1 MHYSIKKTILVNLIL
16 NFYLVFHAQSQNLIV
31 TLKNSSTKYYP
42 ISGIQSI
49 KFSSST
55 MILKETDQTLTTWNI
70 SDIDHYA
77 FDMTTNILNTTN
89 NQNSLSLYPSPA
101 TDLVKIEYQTNGA
114 SNISISI
121 FDAQGREIEK
131 IFSGVHHVNKIYE
144 WNSKNYNGTF

>member
-1 MHYSIKKTILVNLIL
+1 
-16 NFYLVFHAQSQNLIV
+16 
-31 TLKNSSTKYYP
+31 
-42 ISGIQSI
+42 
-49 KFSSST
+49 
-55 MILKETDQTLTTWNI
+55 
-70 SDIDHYA
+70 
-77 FDMTTNILNTTN
+77 MTTNILNTTN

-144 WNSKNYNGTF
+144 WNSKNYNGTFYCQILSDNSVITKPIFIQK